1 MLLESTIQLR
11 RKILSKILNMFLNFR
26 QVSASILDFLGVT
39 EVDKYDSKNK
49 SIYV

>member
-11 RKILSKILNMFLNFR
+11 RKILPKILNMFLNFR
-26 QVSASILDFLGVT
+26 QVSASILAFLGVT
-39 EVDKYDSKNK
+39 EVDKYDSQNE

>member
-11 RKILSKILNMFLNFR
+11 RKILSKIINIFLNFR
-26 QVSASILDFLGVT
+26 QGSASILAFLGVT
-39 EVDKYDSKNK
+39 EVDIYDSKNE